1 MAGLASMALGDAYV
15 NILAETSYLQS
26 GLLRSQA
33 MVNAFVATAGSGI
46 TKGLVGAMIGIPTL
60 IGGAMAYSVKS
71 FMGAEVVS
79 KRLAG
84 AIAMAG
90 GSVDTLMPK
99 YEKLADRISR
109 VTKWDDKAVKSAM
122 ASALARGLSTKKM
135 EEAIPAATGLA
146 ARLGMDL
153 STAMNMVTR
162 TGMGNIMMLQRYFPQ
177 LKNATTM
184 TEKWAM
190 ILKLGAE
197 GMEMARGE
205 INTISGAFG
214 QMRKAVNEI
223 SVSIGKGLVGSG
235 AFKEVLQGITDK
247 VWGLKDAIDALVKG
261 GQFQL
266 WVDTVVGGLRYI
278 GNDIK
283 YMGTM
288 LWTLLIEPLART
300 VGYIVDRLAEIANVL
315 NEIGNTLI
323 IGMVGVFQYIGTALG
338 SLANAIVTTLW
349 EPIKW
354 VAGNIKTIFTNLFDN
369 IKNTSK
375 AAWEF
380 MKNPA
385 KGWKAP
391 EIKNILAGTE
401 GFQGQLDL
409 MKESWKV
416 FGSDIA
422 DASPFKATMEQ
433 LGALK
438 ASLQTLGQGFAV
450 NPFEGYIEKIEKIV
464 TDYWAEDARISAS
477 LGQKRAGEKTIKGK
491 KRPGDDITSKASFS
505 IISMSDQWKKMQ
517 EGITK
522 NKDEKAIAKAT
533 EKIATNTD
541 KSNTLISR
549 LIDKVEGSEGS
560 PLWTNDVALERT
572 G

>member
-1 MAGLASMALGDAYV
+1 MALGDAYV

-26 GLLRSQA
+26 GLLRAQA
-33 MVNAFVATAGSGI
+33 MVTSFASIAGSGLA
-46 TKGLVGAMIGIPTL
+46 KGLVGAMIGIPTL
-60 IGGAMAYSVKS
+60 VGSAMAYSVKS

-90 GSVDTLMPK
+90 GSVETLMPK

-109 VTKWDDKAVKSAM
+109 VTKWDDEAVKSAM

-146 ARLGMDL
+146 ARMGIDLG
-153 STAMNMVTR
+153 SAMNMVTR
-162 TGMGNIMMLQRYFPQ
+162 AGLGNVMMLQRYFPQ
-177 LKNATTM
+177 LKQATTA

-190 ILKLGAE
+190 VLKIGAA
-197 GMEMARGE
+197 GMPMARSE

-214 QMRKAVNEI
+214 QMRKAVGEVFE
-223 SVSIGKGLVGSG
+223 SVGEGLVRSG
-235 AFKEVLQGITDK
+235 TFKEMLQGVVKQI
-247 VWGLKDAIDALVKG
+247 WSLKDAVDALVKG

-266 WVDTVVGGLRYI
+266 WIDTVVGGLRYM

-283 YMGTM
+283 YVGTM

-300 VGYIVDRLAEIANVL
+300 VGYIVDRLAEISNILYEV
-315 NEIGNTLI
+315 GNTLI
-323 IGMVGVFQYIGTALG
+323 VGMVGVFQYIGTALG
-338 SLANAIVTTLW
+338 SLSNAIVTSLW

-354 VAGNIKTIFTNLFDN
+354 VTDNVSAIFTNLFEN

-375 AAWEF
+375 SVWEF
-380 MKNPA
+380 LKNPSE
-385 KGWKAP
+385 GWKAP
-391 EIKNILAGTE
+391 EIRDMMEGAGS
-401 GFQGQLDL
+401 FQDQLNV

-416 FGSDIA
+416 FGLDIA
-422 DASPFKATMEQ
+422 DTSPFKATIEQ
-433 LGALK
+433 LGTLK

-464 TDYWAEDARISAS
+464 TDYWVEDARISAS
-477 LGQKRAGEKTIKGK
+477 LGQKGAKEKTIKGAK
-491 KRPGDDITSKASFS
+491 VPSDDITSKASFS

-522 NKDEKAIAKAT
+522 NKDEKEIKSAT
-533 EKIATNTD
+533 KETATNT
-541 KSNTLISR
+541 KKTNELLNTFITNFSGG
-549 LIDKVEGSEGS
+549 DSSS
-560 PLWTNDVALERT
+560 PLFAA
-572 G
+572 GY

>member
-1 MAGLASMALGDAYV
+1 MAGLSDMALGDAYV

-26 GLLRSQA
+26 GLLRAQA
-33 MVNAFVATAGSGI
+33 MVTSFVRLAGSGI
-46 TKGLVGAMIGIPTL
+46 TKGLAGAMIGIPTL
-60 IGGAMAYSVKS
+60 VGGAMAYSVKS

-90 GSVDTLMPK
+90 GSVETLMPK

-109 VTKWDDKAVKSAM
+109 VTKWEDEAVKSAM

-146 ARLGMDL
+146 ARMGIDL
-153 STAMNMVTR
+153 SSAMNMVTR
-162 TGMGNIMMLQRYFPQ
+162 AGLGNTMMLQRYFPQ
-177 LKNATTM
+177 LRQATTA
-184 TEKWAM
+184 TEKWAAV
-190 ILKLGAE
+190 LKIGAA
-197 GMEMARGE
+197 GMPLARGE

-214 QMRKAVNEI
+214 QMRKAVGE
-223 SVSIGKGLVGSG
+223 VFESIGEGLVGSG
-235 AFKEVLQGITDK
+235 AFKDALQGIVK
-247 VWGLKDAIDALVKG
+247 QIWAFKDSVDALIQG

-266 WVDTVVGGLRYI
+266 WIDTVIGGFRYM

-283 YMGTM
+283 YVGNM

-300 VGYIVDRLAEIANVL
+300 VDYIGKRLGEIANVL
-315 NEIGNTLI
+315 YEVGNTLI
-323 IGMVGVFQYIGTALG
+323 VGMIGVFQYIGTALG
-338 SLANAIVTTLW
+338 SLANAIVTSLW

-354 VAGNIKTIFTNLFDN
+354 VTGNIKTIFTNLFDN

-375 AAWEF
+375 SVWEF
-380 MKNPA
+380 IKNPSE
-385 KGWKAP
+385 GWKAP
-391 EIKNILAGTE
+391 EIKNILEGTD
-401 GFQGQLDL
+401 GFQNQLDL
-409 MKESWKV
+409 MEKSWKV
-416 FGSDIA
+416 FSSDITS
-422 DASPFKATMEQ
+422 ASPFKATMEQ

-438 ASLQTLGQGFAV
+438 ASLQTLGQGFAI

-477 LGQKRAGEKTIKGK
+477 LGQKRAGEKAIKGE
-491 KRPGDDITSKASFS
+491 KRPEDDIASKASFS

-522 NKDEKAIAKAT
+522 NKDEKEIREATKKTASWTEQTAKGVHVLIQKFG
-533 EKIATNTD
+533 END
-541 KSNTLISR
+541 SNT
-549 LIDKVEGSEGS
+549 
-560 PLWTNDVALERT
+560 PLFAA
-572 G
+572 GY